1 MDFEIF
7 KKEFIDICAAWRIPI
22 PHIHESADFSNHTS
36 ATDIH
41 VYVEPGEDV
50 AFQAAHIFGHY
61 LCDLHGDNEKYQ
73 DKIAN
78 RIARWA
84 TQKEEIA

>member
-1 MDFEIF
+1 MQDTGIGELARNCDN
-7 KKEFIDICAAWRIPI
+7 KSY